1 MEEGERMW
9 GYGVRPRVASPP
21 PGAVEQLGACDPT
34 DVSDAMHAART
45 MIGIAPVFLPV
56 RRVCGPAVTVS
67 SPLGGV
73 HVLRAAMDICQ
84 AGDVLVVAARGITS
98 YAMFGGHIAD
108 AMRHRGVAAVVV
120 DGCVRDPGEMREAG
134 MPVFARG
141 LATMAASA
149 EPPGEVNVP
158 VACAGAVVNP
168 GDLILADENGVVAV
182 PVDAVDEVAA
192 AAGRIAAG
200 HDGWAD
206 DILAGRVPGLSTS
219 LAYMQRAGC
228 ELP

>member
-1 MEEGERMW
+1 MW
-9 GYGVRPRVASPP
+9 GYGVRPRVESPP
-21 PGAVEQLGACDPT
+21 AGAVERLLGCDPT

-45 MIGIAPVFLPV
+45 MIGISPVFLPV

-73 HVLRAAMDICQ
+73 HVLRAAMDLCQ
-84 AGDVLVVAARGITS
+84 PGDVLVVAARGVTS
-98 YAMFGGHIAD
+98 YAMFGGHVSD

-134 MPVFARG
+134 MPVFAHG

-158 VACAGAVVNP
+158 VACAGVVVNP
-168 GDLILADENGVVAV
+168 GDLVLADENGVVAV
-182 PVDAVDEVAA
+182 PVADVDEIAA
-192 AAGRIAAG
+192 EAERIAAA
-200 HDGWAD
+200 HAGWAD
-206 DILAGRVPGLSTS
+206 DIVAGRVPGLATS
-219 LAYMQRAGC
+219 LAFIERAGC
-228 ELP
+228 VLP